1 MPAKQITEETKK
13 MLDRIELQKKFVT
26 VGFEENKNAKDQ
38 TYVNAFGSNDEEH
51 KFTLQKFREEFKIKI
66 TEKREDYLEF
76 EMEGI
81 SAAFANAF
89 RRIILAEVPQMA
101 IERVYF
107 VQNTS
112 VIADEIF
119 AHRLG
124 LVPILADPN
133 MFEEYEKETEE
144 LLTEKNTIVF
154 KMKVKCEKERDSS
167 GVAVPDSIL
176 HEKVY
181 SKDLVWLPA
190 GSELNKEDLE
200 REKGLPT
207 TYSNFS
213 ESQEI
218 KFGKN
223 GIKTVHDD
231 ILLAKLVPGQ
241 EIELEAHCMK
251 SVGSDHAKFSP
262 VGTCWYRL
270 VPTIIFKK
278 PITGTDAKVFV
289 SECSDPI
296 PNHKCF
302 ELKGS
307 GAKASVE
314 IKSTRGCDLCL
325 ERVRELTG
333 EGDWAE
339 KVIVLKKRDHYIFTI
354 ESVGSRTPEVIF
366 KEAVN
371 ILSSKCQAALG
382 TL

>member
-144 LLTEKNTIVF
+144 IG
-154 KMKVKCEKERDSS
+154 R
-167 GVAVPDSIL
+167 
-176 HEKVY
+176 
-181 SKDLVWLPA
+181 
-190 GSELNKEDLE
+190 
-200 REKGLPT
+200 
-207 TYSNFS
+207 
-213 ESQEI
+213 
-218 KFGKN
+218 
-223 GIKTVHDD
+223 
-231 ILLAKLVPGQ
+231 
-241 EIELEAHCMK
+241 AH
-251 SVGSDHAKFSP
+251 V
-262 VGTCWYRL
+262 
-270 VPTIIFKK
+270 
-278 PITGTDAKVFV
+278 
-289 SECSDPI
+289 
-296 PNHKCF
+296 
-302 ELKGS
+302 
-307 GAKASVE
+307 
-314 IKSTRGCDLCL
+314 
-325 ERVRELTG
+325 
-333 EGDWAE
+333 
-339 KVIVLKKRDHYIFTI
+339 
-354 ESVGSRTPEVIF
+354 
-366 KEAVN
+366 
-371 ILSSKCQAALG
+371 
-382 TL
+382 